1 MIGNNNG
8 LLLSPFDCLII
19 PPASA
24 GSSVEGSGD
33 ALRLNSLHLDHQG
46 SVTLPLSALSARVRL
61 NPSARSHG
69 SILPGASVTATRLR
83 PPPLTSAALVSAHY
97 SLLTGRNLLLPW
109 PVRPAHPQAHPK
121 LPTLNLRA
129 RSSRVPKR
137 SQDSI
142 SLLPSPDRPSA
153 LLKHTTVPW
162 TRMREAARPR
172 LAMPPI

>member
-1 MIGNNNG
+1 MIGNNG
-8 LLLSPFDCLII
+8 LLLSPFDCLMI

-33 ALRLNSLHLDHQG
+33 ALRLNSLHLEHQG

-61 NPSARSHG
+61 DPSARSHG

-109 PVRPAHPQAHPK
+109 PARPAHPK

-137 SQDSI
+137 SKDST
-142 SLLPSPDRPSA
+142 SLPPSPDRPSA